1 MIDDFAMASV
11 SAPDTRLDQ
20 DVAQLLVATASLVGE
35 DTATR
40 AAVDVIGAEVV
51 GAALPYFQ
59 KPALSTANRRALRA
73 DKDLLDRLRETV
85 TTATGHAPVPVTEL
99 RRVKPLNIAMFVGL
113 LFALWVILGQVGS
126 LSDLWDTMKT
136 AEWPWLVLGLVFS
149 VSTSVA
155 WAFTTIGTVRQQI
168 PLIPA
173 TLLQMAVSF
182 ANLVA
187 TDGRGV
193 DAHEHPVPAEAGRR
207 GRARDVVRARRRR
220 LGHGRAVRP
229 LRRDRPDR
237 RRRSA
242 ALADRRRRR
251 IREED
256 DPPVG
261 GRRRGRRRRGAS
273 RSRSSGASHA
283 TRSGR
288 RCSRRSAT
296 SGTSCRHLRQLFTVL
311 GGAVAAQVLSSL
323 CLLSCL
329 LAYGGRLSFVEIVFV
344 NTSASFLA
352 SLVPVPGG
360 VGIAEAALI
369 AGLTAFGIPP
379 EIATATVITHR
390 LFTSYL
396 PPIWGS
402 QAMKWLVREGYL

>member
-1 MIDDFAMASV
+1 MASV

-35 DTATR
+35 EAATR
-40 AAVDVIGAEVV
+40 AAVDVIGAETV
-51 GAALPYFQ
+51 GAVLPYFQ
-59 KPALSTANRRALRA
+59 KPASSAANRRVLHA
-73 DKDLLDRLRETV
+73 DKALLDRLRDAV
-85 TTATGHAPVPVTEL
+85 TSATGHAPVPVTEM
-99 RRVKPLNIAMFVGL
+99 RRVKPLSIAMFVGL
-113 LFALWVILGQVGS
+113 LFALWVVLAQVGS

-136 AEWPWLVLGLVFS
+136 AEWPWLVLGLAFS

-187 TDGRGV
+187 TTGAASTLMNIRFLQKQGVEVGPATSSGLVVGVSGTVAEFGLFIGTGLIVGAEMRLDQIGGDGGF
-193 DAHEHPVPAEAGRR
+193 GRKIILLSVVVVTIIAALVLALPKLR
-207 GRARDVVRARRRR
+207 RLARDKVWPQVV
-220 LGHGRAVRP
+220 
-229 LRRDRPDR
+229 
-237 RRRSA
+237 A
-242 ALADRRRRR
+242 A
-251 IREED
+251 IRNIWQI
-256 DPPVG
+256 V
-261 GRRRGRRRRGAS
+261 
-273 RSRSSGASHA
+273 SSP
-283 TRSGR
+283 
-288 RCSRRSAT
+288 
-296 SGTSCRHLRQLFTVL
+296 RQLFTVL
-311 GGAVAAQVLSSL
+311 GGAVMAQVLSSL

-329 LAYGGRLSFVEIVFV
+329 LAYGGSLSFVEIVFV

-369 AGLTAFGIPP
+369 AGLTAFGIPA